1 MKKLFNA
8 SLVALAVAG
17 TFGAQAATIS
27 STPLQMSEQ
36 GVAAGLEAVDQELTF
51 DIVVDKEHPASSTI
65 TLTFDGSVD
74 LVDLAAAVGGAVTND
89 PAAGTGVSGDIAFDY
104 GTGSFTFDNVVI
116 DTTTAGAHTI
126 KFDVN
131 LGNPILANSAFRVTL
146 DGAAAV
152 DVGKVTI
159 KGASVLSYQ
168 ANKADGALI
177 ETGTGKISETKDQFS
192 YSVSTEYDALIDR
205 TDRTQFIAADDT
217 LGRDDLMTF
226 TLTDDATLAAAVTV
240 TSVDVKIAG
249 DFTDLV
255 DADFT
260 LTGGTP
266 PTAVLNADEDELTV
280 SVLAADIVSD
290 GTVNSYTVDFS
301 STVAATEL
309 PVTTFIGD
317 VFINGTAVYNTAPY
331 TEATNVDH
339 GEWALDASV
348 VNVPYLPVG
357 FETLS
362 ANVEYSNHSN
372 TDAEVSITAFDN
384 NGEEYTGVLPIAK
397 AHTVTKYSEAQIIAA
412 LGVEGSK
419 KLNITFISNADADKV
434 SVVPYYRQGD
444 SRVQTI
450 NDQYKGK

>member
-36 GVAAGLEAVDQELTF
+36 GVAAGLVAENQDLTF
-51 DIVVDKEHPASSTI
+51 DIVVDQEHPASSTI
-65 TLTFDGSVD
+65 TLTFDANVD
-74 LVDLAAAVGGAVTND
+74 LDTLAAAVGGVVTND
-89 PAAGTGVSGDIAFDY
+89 PALGTGQSGDISFDY

-116 DTTTAGAHTI
+116 DTTTVGAHTI
-126 KFDVN
+126 SFDVN

-146 DGAAAV
+146 GNTAV
-152 DVGKVTI
+152 DI
-159 KGASVLSYQ
+159 AGASTLSYV
-168 ANKADGALI
+168 ANKSDSTEI
-177 ETGTGKISETKDQFS
+177 ETGSGVISETQGQFS
-192 YSVSTEYDALIDR
+192 YAVTTEYDALIDR

-226 TLTDDATLAAAVTV
+226 TLTDNATLAASVAI
-240 TSVDVKIAG
+240 TSLDVKIAG
-249 DFTDLV
+249 DFTDLL

-266 PTAVLNADEDELTV
+266 PTAVLNVDKDELTV
-280 SVLAADIVSD
+280 NVLAADITSD

-301 STVAATEL
+301 STVPATEL
-309 PVTTFIGD
+309 PITTFVGD
-317 VFINGTAVYNTAPY
+317 VFVNGTAVYDTTPY
-331 TEATNVDH
+331 TLATNVDH

-348 VNVPYLPVG
+348 VNVPYLPLG
-357 FETLS
+357 YETLS

-384 NGEEYTGVLPIAK
+384 EGTEYAGDLPIAP
-397 AHTVTKYSEAQIIAA
+397 AHTVTKYSDAQIIAA

>member
-36 GVAAGLEAVDQELTF
+36 GVAAGLVAENQDLTF
-51 DIVVDKEHPASSTI
+51 DIVVDQEHPASSTI
-65 TLTFDGSVD
+65 TLTFDANVD
-74 LVDLAAAVGGAVTND
+74 LDTLAADVGGVVTND
-89 PAAGTGVSGDIAFDY
+89 PSAGTGVSGDIAFDY
-104 GTGSFTFDNVVI
+104 GTGSFTFDNLVI
-116 DTTTAGAHTI
+116 DTTTVGAHTI
-126 KFDVN
+126 SFDVN

-146 DGAAAV
+146 GGTKV
-152 DVGKVTI
+152 DI
-159 KGASVLSYQ
+159 AGASSLSYV
-168 ANKADGALI
+168 ANKSDSTEI
-177 ETGTGKISETKDQFS
+177 ETGSGVISETQDQFS
-192 YSVSTEYDALIDR
+192 YAVTTEYDALIDR

-226 TLTDDATLAAAVTV
+226 ALTDNATLAAAVTV

-249 DFTDLV
+249 DFTDLL

-280 SVLAADIVSD
+280 NVVAADITSD

-301 STVAATEL
+301 STVPGTEL
-309 PVTTFIGD
+309 PITTFVGD

-331 TEATNVDH
+331 TQSTNVDH

-348 VNVPYLPVG
+348 VNVPYLPLG
-357 FETLS
+357 YETLS

-384 NGEEYTGVLPIAK
+384 EGTEYAGDLPIAP
-397 AHTVTKYSEAQIIAA
+397 AHTVTKYSDAQIIAA

>member
-36 GVAAGLEAVDQELTF
+36 GVAAGLVAENQDLTF

-65 TLTFDGSVD
+65 TLTFDNKVD
-74 LVDLAAAVGGAVTND
+74 LDTLAAAVGGVVTND
-89 PAAGTGVSGDIAFDY
+89 PAAGTGVSGDISFDY
-104 GTGSFTFDNVVI
+104 GTGSFTFDNVVV
-116 DTTTAGAHTI
+116 DTTTAGAHKIT
-126 KFDVN
+126 FDVN

-146 DGAAAV
+146 GGTKV
-152 DVGKVTI
+152 DI
-159 KGASVLSYQ
+159 AGASSLSYV
-168 ANKADGALI
+168 ANKADSTEI
-177 ETGTGKISETKDQFS
+177 EIGSGVISETKDQYS
-192 YSVSTEYDALIDR
+192 YTVTTEYDALIDR
-205 TDRTQFIAADDT
+205 TDRTQFIAADGS
-217 LGRDDLMTF
+217 LGRTDLVGIS
-226 TLTDDATLAAAVTV
+226 LIDNADNLAASVT
-240 TSVDVKIAG
+240 TGKVDVALKG
-249 DFTDLV
+249 DFTGLL

-260 LTGGTP
+260 FTTP
-266 PTAVLNADEDELTV
+266 AAPDAATTATLNADKD
-280 SVLAADIVSD
+280 VLSLSIAAADIATTGAANSYVVTFNS
-290 GTVNSYTVDFS
+290 TVNT
-301 STVAATEL
+301 TEI
-309 PVTTFIGD
+309 PVTTFAGD
-317 VFINGTAVYNTAPY
+317 VFVTGTNAYDTTAY

-384 NGEEYTGVLPIAK
+384 EGEEYSGVLPIAK
-397 AHTVTKYSEAQIIAA
+397 AHTVTKYSEAQIISA
-412 LGVEGSK
+412 LKVEGSK

>member
-36 GVAAGLEAVDQELTF
+36 GVAAGLVAENQDLTF

-65 TLTFDGSVD
+65 TLTFDNKVD
-74 LVDLAAAVGGAVTND
+74 LDTLAAAVGGVVTND

-104 GTGSFTFDNVVI
+104 GTGSFTFDNVVV
-116 DTTTAGAHTI
+116 DTTTAGAHKIT
-126 KFDVN
+126 FDVN

-146 DGAAAV
+146 GGTKV
-152 DVGKVTI
+152 DI
-159 KGASVLSYQ
+159 AGASSLSYV
-168 ANKADGALI
+168 ANKADSTEI
-177 ETGTGKISETKDQFS
+177 EIGSGVISETKDQFS
-192 YSVSTEYDALIDR
+192 YSVTTEYDALIDR
-205 TDRTQFIAADDT
+205 TDRTKFIAADGSLGVDDT
-217 LGRDDLMTF
+217 LVVA
-226 TLTDDATLAAAVTV
+226 LTNDESLAAAVT
-240 TSVDVKIAG
+240 TGKVDVALKG
-249 DFTDLV
+249 DFTELL

-260 LTGGTP
+260 FSAGTA
-266 PTAVLNADEDELTV
+266 TALLNADKDVLTL
-280 SVLAADIVSD
+280 SIPAADIANKD
-290 GTVNSYTVDFS
+290 GTANSYQVDFS

-309 PVTTFIGD
+309 PVTKFIGD
-317 VFINGTAVYNTAPY
+317 VFVTGTNAYDTTPY
-331 TEATNVDH
+331 TEASNVDH
-339 GEWALDASV
+339 GEWSLDASV

-357 FETLS
+357 FEALS

-372 TDAEVSITAFDN
+372 TDAEVSITAFDDK
-384 NGEEYTGVLPIAK
+384 GQQYAGVLTIAK
-397 AHTVTKYSEAQIIAA
+397 AHTVTKYSAAQIIAA
-412 LGVEGSK
+412 LGVEGAK

>member
-36 GVAAGLEAVDQELTF
+36 GVAAGLVAENQNLTF
-51 DIVVDKEHPASSTI
+51 DIVVDQEHPASSTI
-65 TLTFDGSVD
+65 TLTFDANID
-74 LVDLAAAVGGAVTND
+74 LDTLAADVGGVVTND
-89 PAAGTGVSGDIAFDY
+89 PAAGTGVSGDISFDY

-116 DTTTAGAHTI
+116 DTTTVGAHTI
-126 KFDVN
+126 SFDVN

-146 DGAAAV
+146 GNTAV
-152 DVGKVTI
+152 DI
-159 KGASVLSYQ
+159 AGASTLSYV
-168 ANKADGALI
+168 ANKSDSTEI
-177 ETGTGKISETKDQFS
+177 ETGNGTISETKDQFS
-192 YSVSTEYDALIDR
+192 YSVITEFDALIDR
-205 TDRTQFIAADDT
+205 TDRTKFIAADGS
-217 LGRDDLMTF
+217 LGVADALVVS
-226 TLTDDATLAAAVTV
+226 LTNNEDLAAAVATD
-240 TSVDVKIAG
+240 SVDVTLEG
-249 DFTDLV
+249 DFTGLLS
-255 DADFT
+255 ADFT
-260 LTGGTP
+260 FSAGTA
-266 PTAVLNADEDELTV
+266 TATLNADLDELAL
-280 SVLAADIVSD
+280 SIPAADIANTD
-290 GTVNSYTVDFS
+290 GTANSYTIDFV
-301 STVAATEL
+301 STVTTTEL
-309 PVTTFIGD
+309 PITTFAGD
-317 VFINGTAVYNTAPY
+317 VFVTGTNAYDTTAY
-331 TEATNVDH
+331 TEATDVQH

-348 VNVPYLPVG
+348 VNVPYLPLG
-357 FETLS
+357 YETLS

-384 NGEEYTGVLPIAK
+384 EGTEYAGDLPVAP
-397 AHTVTKYSEAQIIAA
+397 AHTVTKYSDAQIIAA